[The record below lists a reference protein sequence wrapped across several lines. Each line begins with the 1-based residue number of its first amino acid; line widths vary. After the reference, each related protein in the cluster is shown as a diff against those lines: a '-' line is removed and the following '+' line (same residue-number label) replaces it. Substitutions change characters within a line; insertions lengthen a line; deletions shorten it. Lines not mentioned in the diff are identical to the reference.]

1 MSFKQF
7 LAVIRARWL
16 IVLIIS
22 MTLFTIVLVAS
33 LAVPKQYTSVG
44 SVVIDVKSPDPLNG
58 LVMPGG
64 YAQAYIATQIDIIR
78 SERVSKKVIDA
89 LRLRENPQLR
99 QQWQDATKGQGVFD
113 TWLSEILQKKLD
125 ILPAKDSTVITVA
138 YTAADPNFAAAMANA
153 FIQAYLDTAIELR
166 VEPAKRFTALFEEQ
180 SRMARA
186 RLEKAQAQLSDYQRQ
201 NGLVANDERLDIE
214 NARLAELST
223 QLVAM
228 QALMAESSSRKA
240 QAGNSSIEVLNNP
253 VVAGLK
259 ADLSRQEA
267 RLKELN
273 ARLGNQHPQVIELQA
288 NINELQAKIDTETQ
302 RVKQSVGINNSV
314 NESRVGQVRAA
325 LEAQREKILKLKQTR
340 DQAAVLMADVENA
353 QKAYDILQA
362 RYSQT
367 SLESRSD
374 QGTVSILKVPTPPAD
389 ASFPRVILFSVAAL
403 FFGLMLGV
411 AAAMGREMSDRK
423 LRSEDDIIAT
433 LDAPFMG
440 VMPFAAEANRDR
452 KAPVGLTL
460 RIGKR
465 GGGGMPELMAP
476 SK

>member
-7 LAVIRARWL
+7 LAVIKARWL
-16 IVLIIS
+16 IVLITS
-22 MTLFTIVLVAS
+22 MTLFTVVLVAS
-33 LAVPKQYTSVG
+33 LSVPKQYTAVG

-58 LVMPGG
+58 MVMPGG
-64 YAQAYIATQIDIIR
+64 YAAAYIATQIDIIR

-99 QQWQDATKGQGVFD
+99 QQWQDVTSGQGVFD

-125 ILPAKDSTVITVA
+125 ILPAKDSTVITIA

-153 FIQAYLDTAIELR
+153 FIQGYLDTAIELR

-180 SRMARA
+180 SRLARA
-186 RLEKAQAQLSDYQRQ
+186 RLEKAQAQLSEYQRQ

-223 QLVAM
+223 QLVGM

-240 QAGNSSIEVLNNP
+240 QAGTSSIEVLNNP

-259 ADLSRQEA
+259 ADMSRQEA

-273 ARLGNQHPQVIELQA
+273 ARLGSQHPQVIELQA
-288 NINELQAKIDTETQ
+288 NINELQARIDSETQ

-325 LEAQREKILKLKQTR
+325 LDAQREKILKLKQTR
-340 DQAAVLMADVENA
+340 DQASVLMADIENA

-367 SLESRSD
+367 ALESRTD

-403 FFGLMLGV
+403 FFGFMLGV
-411 AAAMGREMSDRK
+411 GGAVAREMSDRK
-423 LRSEDDIIAT
+423 LRSEDDVLAT

-440 VMPFAAEANRDR
+440 VMPIATEANRDK

-465 GGGGMPELMAP
+465 SAVPELMAP